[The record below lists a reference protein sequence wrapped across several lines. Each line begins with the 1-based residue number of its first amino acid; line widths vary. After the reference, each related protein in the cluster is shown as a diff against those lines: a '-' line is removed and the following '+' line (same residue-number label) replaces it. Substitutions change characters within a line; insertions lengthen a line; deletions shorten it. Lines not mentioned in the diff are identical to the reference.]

1 VVPRTLMQ
9 RVEKLENTV
18 ESLVGLPAAVGEL
31 RERTSALE
39 LQIVQLRSEMKDE
52 FSAVRREMADLRVEL
67 KEEVAGLRDDVTGVR
82 QELAGLHGDLD
93 QTRRGVAQMGVSLA
107 QMRDSLSSQML
118 MLHEDLVSRIAL
130 IGEGRPARK
139 PRRRH

>member
-1 VVPRTLMQ
+1 
-9 RVEKLENTV
+9 
-18 ESLVGLPAAVGEL
+18 
-31 RERTSALE
+31 
-39 LQIVQLRSEMKDE
+39 MKDE

-67 KEEVAGLRDDVTGVR
+67 KSDISSAR
-82 QELAGLHGDLD
+82 QDFTIL
-93 QTRRGVAQMGVSLA
+93 LA
-107 QMRDSLSSQML
+107 QTRDSLSSQML

>member
-1 VVPRTLMQ
+1 MVPRTLMQ

-18 ESLVGLPAAVGEL
+18 ESLVGLPAAVGEV
-31 RERTSALE
+31 RERVAGLEGRTSALE
-39 LQIVQLRSEMKDE
+39 SQIVQLRSEMKDE

-67 KEEVAGLRDDVTGVR
+67 KSDISSAR
-82 QELAGLHGDLD
+82 QDL
-93 QTRRGVAQMGVSLA
+93 TSLLA
-107 QMRDSLSSQML
+107 QTRDSLSSQML